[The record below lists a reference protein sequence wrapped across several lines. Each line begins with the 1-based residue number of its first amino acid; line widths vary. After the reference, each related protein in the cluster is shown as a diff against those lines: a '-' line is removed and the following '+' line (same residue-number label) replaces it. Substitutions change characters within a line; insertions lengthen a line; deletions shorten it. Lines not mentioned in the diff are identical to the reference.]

1 MGEYFSINYFY
12 LLSHWH
18 LCSSAAKNTRCWVCC
33 FGDRSYSRGQKAE
46 GRRQKAEG
54 RRQKAEG
61 RRQKAEG
68 RRQKARKSGVS
79 TIKNV
84 LITLAVAINEFAFGV
99 DSSLTTPLIVII

>member
-1 MGEYFSINYFY
+1 VGEYFSINYFY

-18 LCSSAAKNTRCWVCC
+18 LCSSSAKNTRYWVCF

-54 RRQKAEG
+54 RGQKAESRRQKAEG

-68 RRQKARKSGVS
+68 KKIRGF
-79 TIKNV
+79 N
-84 LITLAVAINEFAFGV
+84 N
-99 DSSLTTPLIVII
+99 